1 MRIRFSLRFR
11 SARAIVVRRARASA
25 LQSQRAYAPHK
36 SSSARAVDSPRR
48 PDGLLSNIWRVVNAA
63 LDRFVVDGWSWW
75 IGGCQT
81 LKIAGLAP
89 LDNPI
94 PSISLKSVATPPMKK
109 LTLLFCAV
117 VAALAVPF
125 SVKAAPAGG
134 GITVPDFTKG
144 DPIPSGAGHDWNLG
158 ATGARGWMYCEK
170 DGGKLSLTR
179 WRAGTTE
186 EVTLELS
193 LLGGYSATAPYG
205 CQKSA
210 SILKKGCS
218 LLAGRMAAADYGKRQ
233 NPITRSLFHRATP
246 CSADQKQEPSR
257 CV

>member
-25 LQSQRAYAPHK
+25 LQSQRAYAPHR

-94 PSISLKSVATPPMKK
+94 PSINLKSVATPPMKK

-144 DPIPSGAGHDWNLG
+144 DPIPSGVGHDWNLG

-170 DGGKLSLTR
+170 MVTTDARQIAVTSVDAGSPADGILVRGD
-179 WRAGTTE
+179 
-186 EVTLELS
+186 V
-193 LLGGYSATAPYG
+193 LLG
-205 CQKSA
+205 
-210 SILKKGCS
+210 
-218 LLAGRMAAADYGKRQ
+218 AGGNRFSFDPRTEIGRRLPLRNHWQAAA
-233 NPITRSLFHRATP
+233 N
-246 CSADQKQEPSR
+246 
-257 CV
+257 